1 MITGAWAAGLAG
13 ANRDLVAIHE
23 RAAMIHDEAAE
34 RHAAAAKRWRHDEPE
49 LAELERRKRLGADLD
64 ASPLIEQVPRPGT
77 SYGCLGVAHPSRM
90 WPLSAW
96 SLTESSSVPIESET
110 PWSLNWS
117 RVRLPV
123 AFTLNL

>member
-49 LAELERRKRLGADLD
+49 LAELERRHAELQVLAAQLERDHAAWARRRGRTGD
-64 ASPLIEQVPRPGT
+64 APRRRP
-77 SYGCLGVAHPSRM
+77 
-90 WPLSAW
+90 
-96 SLTESSSVPIESET
+96 
-110 PWSLNWS
+110 
-117 RVRLPV
+117 
-123 AFTLNL
+123 